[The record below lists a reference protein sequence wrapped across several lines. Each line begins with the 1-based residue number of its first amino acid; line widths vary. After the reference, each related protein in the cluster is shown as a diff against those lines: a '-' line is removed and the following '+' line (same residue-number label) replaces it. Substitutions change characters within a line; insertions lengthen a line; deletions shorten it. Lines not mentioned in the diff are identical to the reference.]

1 MKYFSSYDV
10 WKLQYHRDFY
20 IEMKII
26 EMKTEQPPMTLILIN
41 IIQVMIL
48 NNNQEDLAIIW
59 ASYKNIYSLDQSDPW
74 ESFEGNLNP

>member
-1 MKYFSSYDV
+1 
-10 WKLQYHRDFY
+10 
-20 IEMKII
+20 MKII

-59 ASYKNIYSLDQSDPW
+59 ASYKNIYSLDQSDP
-74 ESFEGNLNP
+74 